1 LKVLTVCCIFLLI
14 PEEFFD
20 SFRKTHDKINQREPS
35 MQIKKIRLISFS
47 PTRTSKKVIDAIAS
61 GMGDIPCETNELTY
75 PDAVSELH
83 VGAEELAIIGVPVYA
98 GRVAPLAVKRLAAL
112 QGNKSPAVIVVT
124 YGNRD
129 FEDALIEL
137 RDIAVKANFFP
148 LAAGT
153 FIGEHSY
160 SGAEMPIAADR
171 PDNADLAAAKAFGAQ
186 ILEKLLAV
194 EDPASADSLKV
205 PGNIPYKEA
214 AGKMPFTPLV
224 LQSVCTE
231 CGACLPV
238 CPTGAISLESGIQI
252 DKNLCIFC
260 CACLKSCPEDA
271 LKIAAEP
278 IKQKVQWLHENCAD
292 RKEPGLYL

>member
-1 LKVLTVCCIFLLI
+1 
-14 PEEFFD
+14 
-20 SFRKTHDKINQREPS
+20 

-47 PTRTSKKVIDAIAS
+47 PTRTSKKIIDAIAS
-61 GMGDIPCETNELTY
+61 GMGDIPCENNDLTY

-83 VGAEELAIIGVPVYA
+83 VAADELAIIGVPVYA
-98 GRVAPLAVKRLAAL
+98 GRVAALAVLRLAAL
-112 QGNKSPAVIVVT
+112 QGKKSPAVIVVT

-137 RDIAVKANFFP
+137 RDIAVKADFRP

-171 PDNADLAAAKAFGAQ
+171 PDDADLAVAQAFGAQ
-186 ILEKLLAV
+186 ILAKILAV
-194 EDPASADSLKV
+194 ADPAGADSLKV

-214 AGKMPFTPLV
+214 AGRMPFTPMV
-224 LQSVCTE
+224 QQSLCTE
-231 CGACLPV
+231 CGACLPA
-238 CPTGAISLESGIQI
+238 CPTGAISLASGIQI
-252 DKNLCIFC
+252 DQNLCIFC

-271 LKIAAEP
+271 LQIAAEP
-278 IKQKVQWLHENCAD
+278 IKQKIQWLHENCAD

>member
-1 LKVLTVCCIFLLI
+1 MIKSTNGNL
-14 PEEFFD
+14 
-20 SFRKTHDKINQREPS
+20 

-47 PTRTSKKVIDAIAS
+47 PTRTSKKIIDAIAS
-61 GMGDIPCETNELTY
+61 GMGGIPCENNDLTY
-75 PDAVSELH
+75 PDAVAELH
-83 VGAEELAIIGVPVYA
+83 VAADELAIIGVPVYA
-98 GRVAPLAVKRLAAL
+98 GRVAALAVQRLAEL
-112 QGNKSPAVIVVT
+112 QGSKSPAVIVVT

-137 RDIAVKANFFP
+137 RDIAVKADFLP

-160 SGAEMPIAADR
+160 SGAAMPIAADR
-171 PDNADLAAAKAFGAQ
+171 PDAADLATAKAFGAR
-186 ILEKLLAV
+186 ILEKILAV
-194 EDPASADSLKV
+194 TDPAGADSLKV

-214 AGKMPFTPLV
+214 MAKMPFTPLV

-238 CPTGAISLESGIQI
+238 CPTGAISLASGIQI
-252 DKNLCIFC
+252 DQNLCIFC

-271 LKIAAEP
+271 LQIAAEP
-278 IKQKVQWLHENCAD
+278 IKQKIQWLHENCAD

>member
-1 LKVLTVCCIFLLI
+1 
-14 PEEFFD
+14 
-20 SFRKTHDKINQREPS
+20 
-35 MQIKKIRLISFS
+35 
-47 PTRTSKKVIDAIAS
+47 
-61 GMGDIPCETNELTY
+61 
-75 PDAVSELH
+75 
-83 VGAEELAIIGVPVYA
+83 
-98 GRVAPLAVKRLAAL
+98 LAVTRLAAL

-137 RDIAVKANFFP
+137 RDIAVTANCRP

-160 SGAEMPIAADR
+160 SGADMPIAADR
-171 PDNADLAAAKAFGAQ
+171 PDDADLAVAKAFGAQ
-186 ILEKLLAV
+186 ILDKILAV
-194 EDPASADSLKV
+194 SDPTGLDSLKV

-214 AGKMPFTPLV
+214 AGRMPVTPKV
-224 LQSVCTE
+224 EQSVCTE

-238 CPTGAISLESGIQI
+238 CPTGAIALASGIQI
-252 DKNLCIFC
+252 DQNLCIFC

-271 LKIAAEP
+271 LVIAAEP
-278 IKQKVQWLHENCAD
+278 IKQKVQWLHENCAE

>member
-1 LKVLTVCCIFLLI
+1 MIKSTDGT
-14 PEEFFD
+14 P
-20 SFRKTHDKINQREPS
+20 

-61 GMGDIPCETNELTY
+61 AMADIPCETNDLTY

-83 VGAEELAIIGVPVYA
+83 VGADELAIIGVPVYG
-98 GRVAPLAVKRLAAL
+98 GRVAPLAVQRLAAL
-112 QGNKSPAVIVVT
+112 QGSKGPAVIVVT

-137 RDIAVKANFFP
+137 RDIAVKANFLP

-171 PDNADLAAAKAFGAQ
+171 PDNADLATATTFGSQ
-186 ILEKLLAV
+186 ILEKLLALQ
-194 EDPASADSLKV
+194 DWPGADSLKV
-205 PGNIPYKEA
+205 PGNIPYKAA

-231 CGACLPV
+231 CGACLPA
-238 CPTGAISLESGIQI
+238 CPTGAISLASGIQI
-252 DKNLCIFC
+252 DQNLCIFC
-260 CACLKSCPEDA
+260 CACLKTCPEDA
-271 LKIAAEP
+271 LQIAAEP
-278 IKQKVQWLHENCAD
+278 IKQKVQWLHENCAE